1 MLDSYHTLIHSI
13 SHFLGHQYNDGAP
26 SWLHLVLHV
35 VMLFAP
41 MLLLSVIGV
50 WVVRKLVSL
59 VRHKFVGPTDVPIR
73 IASGMESSV
82 FKYIYR
88 SSRNQQFILVFAS
101 LLAMPILYGTL
112 ELPKQIINNALDPQ
126 KFPIVILSIEFTQ
139 IELLIALCSLYLVA
153 ISINGFHKYWLNVF
167 KGKVAERFLRRLRLL
182 IYRRWRIS
190 HRDQQ
195 TTDII
200 PIVVQEVEPI
210 GGFASDLFALPI
222 FQGGT
227 LFTILL
233 FMFVQE
239 PVLGL
244 AAIAIL
250 PIQLILLPRLQRRLN
265 ALTRL
270 RIYEVRELGSEL
282 GVQTGFVSNQKQ
294 AIHQISSRLKRIEQ
308 VRQDI
313 HRMKFFIK
321 VLNNFL
327 TALTPFFFYALGG
340 YFVIEGRI
348 TLGALVAVLAA
359 HKDFSSP
366 LKELFRYYQSLEDVR
381 IRYAE
386 VMRYLKRDRSA

>member
-1 MLDSYHTLIHSI
+1 MLVSYHDLIHSI
-13 SHFLGHQYNDGAP
+13 SHYLGHQYNDGAP
-26 SWLHLVLHV
+26 EWLHPVLHV
-35 VMLFAP
+35 VMLYAP
-41 MLLLSVIGV
+41 VLLIIVIV
-50 WVVRKLVSL
+50 IWIIRRSYAAFQK
-59 VRHKFVGPTDVPIR
+59 HNTVPKKTTLAPVPGLDANILQ
-73 IASGMESSV
+73 
-82 FKYIYR
+82 YILR
-88 SSRNQQFILVFAS
+88 FSKRQQFILVLAS
-101 LLAMPILYGTL
+101 VMAMPILYVTL
-112 ELPKQIINNALDPQ
+112 ELPKQIINNALDAQ
-126 KFPIVILSIEFTQ
+126 QFPKTMLSIEFTQ
-139 IELLIALCSLYLVA
+139 VELLIALCALYLLA
-153 ISINGFHKYWLNVF
+153 ISINGLHKYCLNVF
-167 KGKVAERFLRRLRLL
+167 KGKVAERFLRRLRLT
-182 IYRRWRIS
+182 IYRRWRGL
-190 HRDQQ
+190 DQGKQ

-210 GGFASDLFALPI
+210 GGFASDFLALPI

-227 LFTILL
+227 MLTIIL

-265 ALTRL
+265 VLTRF
-270 RIYEVRELGSEL
+270 RIQEVRILGAELGDQIAR
-282 GVQTGFVSNQKQ
+282 VPDQRT
-294 AIHQISSRLKRIEQ
+294 AIHRISSRLKRIER

-359 HKDFSSP
+359 HKDFSAP

-386 VMRYLKRDRSA
+386 VSNYLARDR

>member
-1 MLDSYHTLIHSI
+1 MLTSYHDLIHSI

-26 SWLHLVLHV
+26 EGVHPVLHV

-41 MLLLSVIGV
+41 MLLIFVIV
-50 WVVRKLVSL
+50 IWVIRRSYAAFQKHGS
-59 VRHKFVGPTDVPIR
+59 RPKKAPKPTVL
-73 IASGMESSV
+73 GMDANI
-82 FKYIYR
+82 FQYIFR
-88 SSRNQQFILVFAS
+88 FSKRQQIVLVFAS
-101 LLAMPILYGTL
+101 LMAMPILYVTL

-126 KFPIVILSIEFTQ
+126 QFPKTVLSMEFTQ
-139 IELLIALCSLYLVA
+139 IELLVTLCGLYLLA
-153 ISINGFHKYWLNVF
+153 ISTNGLHKYCLNVF
-167 KGKVAERFLRRLRLL
+167 KGRVAERFLRRLRLV
-182 IYRRWRIS
+182 IYRRWRS
-190 HRDQQ
+190 LHQDNQ

-200 PIVVQEVEPI
+200 PVVVQEVEPI
-210 GGFASDLFALPI
+210 GGFASDLLALPI

-227 LFTILL
+227 MATIIL

-244 AAIAIL
+244 AALAIL
-250 PIQLILLPRLQRRLN
+250 PVQLILLPRLQRRLN

-270 RIYEVRELGSEL
+270 RIHEVRNLGAELGS
-282 GVQTGFVSNQKQ
+282 QTTHVRDQRK
-294 AIHQISSRLKRIEQ
+294 AIHRISSRLKRIET
-308 VRQDI
+308 VRKDI

-359 HKDFSSP
+359 HKDFSAP
-366 LKELFRYYQSLEDVR
+366 LKELFRYYQSFEDVK

-386 VMRYLKRDRSA
+386 VSNFLTRDRAG

>member
-1 MLDSYHTLIHSI
+1 
-13 SHFLGHQYNDGAP
+13 
-26 SWLHLVLHV
+26 
-35 VMLFAP
+35 
-41 MLLLSVIGV
+41 
-50 WVVRKLVSL
+50 
-59 VRHKFVGPTDVPIR
+59 
-73 IASGMESSV
+73 
-82 FKYIYR
+82 
-88 SSRNQQFILVFAS
+88 
-101 LLAMPILYGTL
+101 MPILYGTL

-126 KFPIVILSIEFTQ
+126 KFPTVILSIEFTQ

-210 GGFASDLFALPI
+210 GGFASDLFVLPI

-270 RIYEVRELGSEL
+270 RIYEVRKLGSEL

-294 AIHQISSRLKRIEQ
+294 AIHQILTRLKRIEQ
-308 VRQDI
+308 VRQDFL
-313 HRMKFFIK
+313 RMKFFIK

-348 TLGALVAVLAA
+348 TLGVLVAVLAA

-366 LKELFRYYQSLEDVR
+366 LEELFRFYQSLEDVR

-386 VMRYLKRDRSA
+386 VMRYLKRDRGT